1 LPRQDTEFQINEAKT
16 KRKIKVEGRRGQHRR
31 PVFLWL
37 YFVLKT
43 VNGGITSLVLLLYF
57 EE

>member
-16 KRKIKVEGRRGQHRR
+16 KKKIRVEERGQHRR

-37 YFVLKT
+37 YFGLKT
-43 VNGGITSLVLLLYF
+43 VNGGITSLVLLLCF